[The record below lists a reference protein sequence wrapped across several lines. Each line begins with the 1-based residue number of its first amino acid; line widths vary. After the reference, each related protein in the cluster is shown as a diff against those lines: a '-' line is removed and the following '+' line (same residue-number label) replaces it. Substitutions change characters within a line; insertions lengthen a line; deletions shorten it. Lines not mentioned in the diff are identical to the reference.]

1 MNNYYS
7 ILGVRST
14 ASTAEIKTAY
24 KKLAKAYHPDKNPG
38 NAAAAEEKF
47 KRINE
52 AYHIL
57 TDANKRARF
66 DYQLETIASK
76 TSRKDYTREARSS
89 SPNYRQPQQRKPYY
103 KIDKTYF
110 KTQGLTLLV
119 FIAIAGLCL
128 IVIQSFRYFTQQKQV
143 QEYNVLTMDLK
154 NVNAL
159 FSSGKT
165 KEAFSTLQLLQQN
178 RSFNHRL
185 ADTQDSLMSEL
196 RRSAETK
203 YESQRFSSA
212 ITDYFVLS
220 QHEEPKQLETTL
232 KIAQCQYALEN
243 YNEAVIILKAVDKEH
258 PNNLELLYEIGL
270 IYLNNI
276 HNSDSALQYLSRGKQ
291 LIEQNSMVKNGDS
304 FHFTIKP
311 EDAPEIYF
319 EIFEARAEANIVL
332 TNFKEV
338 VEDSDFCIYLR
349 PAKGKPYRLKAMANI
364 GNNQLDSVC
373 IDLQKAKARD
383 SENNDEL
390 EKKYCH

>member
-38 NAAAAEEKF
+38 NVAAEEKF

-89 SPNYRQPQQRKPYY
+89 SPDYHQPQQRQPYY

-128 IVIQSFRYFTQQKQV
+128 IVVQSFRYFTQQKQV
-143 QEYNVLTMDLK
+143 QEYQVLAMDLK

-165 KEAFSTLQLLQQN
+165 KEAFSTLQLLKQN

-185 ADTQDSLMSEL
+185 KDTQDSLMSEL
-196 RRSAETK
+196 RRRAKTK

-220 QHEEPKQLETTL
+220 QYEEPKQLETTL
-232 KIAQCQYALEN
+232 KIAQCQFALEN
-243 YNEAVIILKAVDKEH
+243 YTEAVTLLKAVDTEH

-304 FHFTIKP
+304 FRFTIKP
-311 EDAPEIYF
+311 EDGPEIYF

-338 VEDSDFCIYLR
+338 IEDSDFCIYLQ
-349 PAKGKPYRLKAMANI
+349 PAKGKPYRLRAMANI

-373 IDLQKAKARD
+373 TDLQKAKARD
-383 SENNDEL
+383 NENADEL
-390 EKKYCH
+390 ERKYCR